1 MIPTVSRVI
10 LPSMK
15 ASINFF
21 HYEPLTPMIITVNPA
36 TEEPIAEYQTMTI
49 GEIEEILQASR
60 RDALSWKKVSLEDR
74 SMLMRGLAELMR
86 QQKERHAALIT
97 LEMGKPLAQA
107 VAEVVK
113 SAWVCDYYADHAEE
127 FLMQEESL
135 LDGSVRGLVTFEPIG
150 LVLGIMPW
158 NFPFWQVF
166 RFAAPA
172 IMAGNGIIVKH
183 APSVTGSAIAIEEL
197 FREAGFPEHL
207 YRAVHIDLEDVDR
220 LTGFMIDH
228 PAIQG
233 VSVTGST
240 AAGRAVAAKAG
251 RAIKRSVL
259 ELGGSDPYLV
269 LADADIPKA
278 VEICAA
284 ARLLNGGQSCISAK
298 RFILQS
304 SVIKEFERLLLRR
317 IQASVMGDPFDPTVD
332 IGPMARRDL
341 RDQLHAQVAGSIA
354 QGARLLCGGKMHDG
368 KGFFYPPTLLTGVQ
382 KGMPAYDEETFGPV
396 AVIIEATDEAEA
408 IRIANDTPY
417 GLGSAVFSRN
427 IDRAI
432 LVADQLEV
440 GNCFLN
446 SSVKSDPRLPF
457 GGVKESGYGR
467 ELSRYGICEFVNI
480 KSFSV

>member
-1 MIPTVSRVI
+1 
-10 LPSMK
+10 
-15 ASINFF
+15 
-21 HYEPLTPMIITVNPA
+21 MIITINPA
-36 TEEPIAEYQTMTI
+36 TEEPIAEYQTMTSC
-49 GEIEEILQASR
+49 EIEEILQVSR

-74 SMLMRGLAELMR
+74 SVLMRALAELMR
-86 QQKERHAALIT
+86 EQKERHAALIT

-113 SAWVCDYYADHAEE
+113 SAWVCDYYADNAEQY
-127 FLMQEESL
+127 LKQEESL
-135 LDGSVRGLVTFEPIG
+135 LDGGVRGLVTFEPIG

-158 NFPFWQVF
+158 NFPFWQVL

-183 APSVTGSAIAIEEL
+183 APSVTGSAIALEEL

-207 YRAVHIDLEDVDR
+207 YRTVHIDLEDVDR

-228 PAIQG
+228 SAIQG

-259 ELGGSDPYLV
+259 ELGGSDPYIV
-269 LADADIPKA
+269 LDDADIPEA
-278 VEICAA
+278 VAICAA
-284 ARLLNGGQSCISAK
+284 ARLLNCGQSCISAK
-298 RFILQS
+298 RFIVQS
-304 SVIKEFERLLLRR
+304 SVIKEFERLLLQRME
-317 IQASVMGDPFDPTVD
+317 ASVMGDPFDATVD

-341 RDQLHAQVAGSIA
+341 REQLHAQVSGSVE
-354 QGARLLCGGKMHDG
+354 QGALLLCGGEIPER
-368 KGFFYPPTLLTGVQ
+368 KGFFYPPTLLSGVQ
-382 KGMPAYDEETFGPV
+382 KGMAAYDEETFGPV
-396 AVIIEATDEAEA
+396 AVIIEAEDDDDA
-408 IRIANDTPY
+408 IRIANDTAY
-417 GLGSAVFSRN
+417 GLGSAVFSRD
-427 IDRAI
+427 IDRA
-432 LVADQLEV
+432 LAVGDQLET
-440 GNCFLN
+440 GNCFIN

-480 KSFSV
+480 KSFSC

>member
-1 MIPTVSRVI
+1 
-10 LPSMK
+10 
-15 ASINFF
+15 
-21 HYEPLTPMIITVNPA
+21 MIITINPA
-36 TEEPIAEYQTMTI
+36 TEEPIAEYQAMTPL
-49 GEIEEILQASR
+49 EIEGILQASR

-74 SMLMRGLAELMR
+74 SVLMRALAELMR

-127 FLMQEESL
+127 FLMQEESQ
-135 LDGSVRGLVTFEPIG
+135 LDGGVRGLVTFEPIG

-197 FREAGFPEHL
+197 FREAGFPDHL
-207 YRAVHIDLEDVDR
+207 YRTVHIDLEDVDR

-259 ELGGSDPYLV
+259 ELGGSDPYIV
-269 LADADIPKA
+269 LDDADIPQA
-278 VEICAA
+278 VAICAA
-284 ARLLNGGQSCISAK
+284 ARLLNCGQSCISAK
-298 RFILQS
+298 RFIVQS
-304 SVIKEFERLLLRR
+304 SVIKEFERLLLQRME
-317 IQASVMGDPFDPTVD
+317 ASVMGDPFDATVD
-332 IGPMARRDL
+332 LGPMARRDL
-341 RDQLHAQVAGSIA
+341 RDQLHAQVSGSVE
-354 QGARLLCGGKMHDG
+354 QGARLLCGGIIPER
-368 KGFFYPPTLLTGVQ
+368 KGFFYPPTLLSGVQ

-396 AVIIEATDEAEA
+396 AVIIEAVDDDDA

-417 GLGSAVFSRN
+417 GLGSAVFSRD

-432 LVADQLEV
+432 LLADQLEV
-440 GNCFLN
+440 GNCFFN

-467 ELSRYGICEFVNI
+467 ELSCYGIREFVNI
-480 KSFSV
+480 KSLCFT

>member
-1 MIPTVSRVI
+1 MI
-10 LPSMK
+10 
-15 ASINFF
+15 
-21 HYEPLTPMIITVNPA
+21 LTLNPA
-36 TEEPIAEYQTMTI
+36 TEEVIAEYQTMKS
-49 GEIEEILQASR
+49 GEIEEILGHSYHAF
-60 RDALSWKKVSLEDR
+60 LSWREVPMLER
-74 SMLMRGLAELMR
+74 SALMRRMAQLLRE
-86 QQKERHAALIT
+86 QKERHAALISC
-97 LEMGKPLAQA
+97 EMGKPLAQA

-113 SAWVCDYYADHAEE
+113 CAWVCDFYAEQAPL
-127 FLMQEESL
+127 FLKQEECD
-135 LDGSVRGLVTFEPIG
+135 LDSGARGVVHCEPIG
-150 LVLGIMPW
+150 PVLGIMPW
-158 NFPFWQVF
+158 NFPFWQVL

-183 APSVTGSAIAIEEL
+183 APSVTGSAIALEEL

-207 YRAVHIDLEDVDR
+207 YRTVHIDLEDVDR

-269 LADADIPKA
+269 LDDADIPQA
-278 VEICAA
+278 VAICAA
-284 ARLLNGGQSCISAK
+284 ARLLNCGQSCISAK
-298 RFILQS
+298 RFIVQS
-304 SVIKEFERLLLRR
+304 SVIREFERLLLQRME
-317 IQASVMGDPFDPTVD
+317 ASVMGDPFDATVD

-341 RDQLHAQVAGSIA
+341 RDQLHGQVSGSVSH
-354 QGARLLCGGKMHDG
+354 GARLLCGGQIPSR

-396 AVIIEATDEAEA
+396 AVIIEAVDDDDA

-427 IDRAI
+427 IDRA
-432 LVADQLEV
+432 LAVGDQLET
-440 GNCFLN
+440 GNCFMN

-480 KSFSV
+480 KSFSC

>member
-1 MIPTVSRVI
+1 
-10 LPSMK
+10 
-15 ASINFF
+15 
-21 HYEPLTPMIITVNPA
+21 MIITVNPA
-36 TEEPIAEYQTMTI
+36 TEEPIAEYQAMTS

-74 SMLMRGLAELMR
+74 CMLMRGLAELMR

-127 FLMQEESL
+127 FLMQEASL
-135 LDGSVRGLVTFEPIG
+135 LDGGVRGLVTFDPIG

-166 RFAAPA
+166 RFAVPA

-197 FREAGFPEHL
+197 FRGAGFPEHL
-207 YRAVHIDLEDVDR
+207 YRTVHIDLEDVDR

-259 ELGGSDPYLV
+259 ELGGSDPYIV
-269 LADADIPKA
+269 LDDADIPQA
-278 VEICAA
+278 VAICAA
-284 ARLLNGGQSCISAK
+284 ARLLNCGQSCISAK
-298 RFILQS
+298 RFIVQS
-304 SVIKEFERLLLRR
+304 SVIKEFERLLLQRME
-317 IQASVMGDPFDPTVD
+317 ASVMGDPFDATVD
-332 IGPMARRDL
+332 IGPMARRNL
-341 RDQLHAQVAGSIA
+341 RDQLHAQVSGSLSR
-354 QGARLLCGGKMHDG
+354 GARLLCGGQIPER
-368 KGFFYPPTLLTGVQ
+368 KGFFYPPTLLSGVQ

-396 AVIIEATDEAEA
+396 AVIIEATDDDDA

-417 GLGSAVFSRN
+417 GLGSAVFSRD

-432 LVADQLEV
+432 LLADQLEV
-440 GNCFLN
+440 GNCFFN

-480 KSFSV
+480 KSFSR

>member
-1 MIPTVSRVI
+1 
-10 LPSMK
+10 
-15 ASINFF
+15 
-21 HYEPLTPMIITVNPA
+21 MIITVNPA
-36 TEEPIAEYQTMTI
+36 TEEPIAEYQTMTSR
-49 GEIEEILQASR
+49 ELEEIVQVSR
-60 RDALSWKKVSLEDR
+60 RDALSWRKVSLLER
-74 SMLMRGLAELMR
+74 SLQMRFLAELMR

-97 LEMGKPLAQA
+97 LEMGKPLTQA

-135 LDGSVRGLVTFEPIG
+135 LDGGVRGLVTFEPIG

-207 YRAVHIDLEDVDR
+207 YRTVHIDLDDVDR

-240 AAGRAVAAKAG
+240 AAGRAVASKAG

-259 ELGGSDPYLV
+259 ELGGSDPYIV
-269 LADADIPKA
+269 LDDADIPQA
-278 VEICAA
+278 VEICAV
-284 ARLLNGGQSCISAK
+284 ARLLNCGQSCISAK
-298 RFILQS
+298 RFIVQS
-304 SVIKEFERLLLRR
+304 SVIKEFERLLLQRME
-317 IQASVMGDPFDPTVD
+317 ASVMGDPFDATVD

-341 RDQLHAQVAGSIA
+341 RDQLHAQVAGSVSR
-354 QGARLLCGGKMHDG
+354 GARLLCGGQIPER
-368 KGFFYPPTLLTGVQ
+368 KGFFYPPTLLSGVQ

-396 AVIIEATDEAEA
+396 AVIIEATDDYDA

-432 LVADQLEV
+432 LLADQLEV
-440 GNCFLN
+440 GNCFFN

-480 KSFSV
+480 KSFSR

>member
-1 MIPTVSRVI
+1 
-10 LPSMK
+10 
-15 ASINFF
+15 
-21 HYEPLTPMIITVNPA
+21 MIITVNPA
-36 TEEPIAEYQTMTI
+36 TEEPIAEYQTMTSC
-49 GEIEEILQASR
+49 EIEEILQASHC
-60 RDALSWKKVSLEDR
+60 DALSWRKVQLPER
-74 SMLMRGLAELMR
+74 TVLMKRLAELMR
-86 QQKERHAALIT
+86 QQKERHAALISR
-97 LEMGKPLAQA
+97 EMGKPFAQA

-113 SAWVCDYYADHAEE
+113 SAWVCDFYADNAEQY
-127 FLMQEESL
+127 LKQEESL
-135 LDGSVRGLVTFEPIG
+135 LDGGVRGLVTFEPIG

-197 FREAGFPEHL
+197 FREAGFPENL

-269 LADADIPKA
+269 LDDADIPQA
-278 VEICAA
+278 VAICAA
-284 ARLLNGGQSCISAK
+284 ARLLNCGQSCISAK
-298 RFILQS
+298 RFIVHS
-304 SVIKEFERLLLRR
+304 SVIREFERLLLQS
-317 IQASVMGDPFDPTVD
+317 IEASVMGDPFDATVN
-332 IGPMARRDL
+332 IGPMARLDL
-341 RDQLHAQVAGSIA
+341 RDQLHAQVSGSVS
-354 QGARLLCGGKMHDG
+354 QGARLLCGGKIPSR
-368 KGFFYPPTLLTGVQ
+368 KGFFYPPTLLTGVR

-396 AVIIEATDEAEA
+396 AVIIEALDDDDA

-427 IDRAI
+427 IDRA
-432 LVADQLEV
+432 LAVGDQLET
-440 GNCFLN
+440 GNCFIN

-480 KSFSV
+480 KSFSL